1 MRRLVGVSFRMS
13 LALLFSSVWLCR
25 EQEAE
30 EEVEGGG
37 ERERERNTQTEW
49 STGREEEGIS

>member
-30 EEVEGGG
+30 EEVEGG
-37 ERERERNTQTEW
+37 ERERERKEHTN
-49 STGREEEGIS
+49 